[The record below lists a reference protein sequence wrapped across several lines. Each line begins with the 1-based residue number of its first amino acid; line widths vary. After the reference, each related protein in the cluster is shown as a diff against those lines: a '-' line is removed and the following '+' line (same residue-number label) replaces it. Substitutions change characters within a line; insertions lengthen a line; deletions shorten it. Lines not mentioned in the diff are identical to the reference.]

1 MPEKRGRID
10 YKASVQGDLRRL
22 DPPVAV
28 RILRRIEQ
36 ALVSEGRQGEPLS
49 GAFAGLY
56 RLRVGDHRVI
66 FARTE
71 EGYLV
76 LRIGHRRE
84 VYRSGRP

>member
-10 YKASVQGDLRRL
+10 YKASVQGDLSRL
-22 DPPVAV
+22 DPRVAV
-28 RILRRIEQ
+28 GILRRIEQ
-36 ALVSEGRQGEPLS
+36 ALASEGRRGEPLS

-84 VYRSGRP
+84 VYRRGRP

>member
-1 MPEKRGRID
+1 MPEKRRKID
-10 YKASVQGDLRRL
+10 YKASVQGDRGRL

-28 RILRRIEQ
+28 RILRRIEK
-36 ALVSEGRQGEPLS
+36 ALASEGHHGEPRS
-49 GAFAGLY
+49 AAFAGLY

-76 LRIGHRRE
+76 LRIGRRRE
-84 VYRSGRP
+84 VYRRGRP